1 MDPGHPGCHLFQQY
15 HSNESTDP
23 DRIGFHALG
32 AWRVLPALRWNPAF
46 LVPASQLL
54 GGPVRFWHN
63 QFFAKPARMVD
74 WWHGTRPRRATVVK
88 VLREGVKSNSD
99 KPLLQAVTAIRR
111 GRKMDRQ
118 FFPLRFDPGSARAT
132 VSFGAAASRVPTHTN

>member
-46 LVPASQLL
+46 LV
-54 GGPVRFWHN
+54 
-63 QFFAKPARMVD
+63 VD

-118 FFPLRFDPGSARAT
+118 FFPLRFDPGSAR